1 MGVGVVGS
9 RKLGFQGQD
18 RIIHLF
24 THSTDALSSVL
35 GAVLDTKGAE
45 MSTLIPEESIFDLGI
60 HGRRRKIRQYG
71 LIYRDVS
78 KTFQ

>member
-45 MSTLIPEESIFDLGI
+45 TSTLIPRNPYLTWEYMEEEG
-60 HGRRRKIRQYG
+60 K
-71 LIYRDVS
+71 
-78 KTFQ
+78 

>member
-18 RIIHLF
+18 RIIHSF

-35 GAVLDTKGAE
+35 GAVWDTKEAE
-45 MSTLIPEESIFDLGI
+45 TSTLNPEESMFDLGI
-60 HGRRRKIRQYG
+60 CGRRRQC
-71 LIYRDVS
+71 
-78 KTFQ
+78 Q

>member
-18 RIIHLF
+18 RIIHSF

-35 GAVLDTKGAE
+35 GAVWDTKGAE
-45 MSTLIPEESIFDLGI
+45 SFNSYPLRNPYLTWEYMEEEGNVS
-60 HGRRRKIRQYG
+60 KIRQ
-71 LIYRDVS
+71 
-78 KTFQ
+78 